1 MAVAHL
7 DLTAIRRPRRRPA
20 LLTAVVAGLAL
31 VAPGCALFE
40 GGGVVLVGDS
50 LTMLVAEPVAAA
62 APDLEVRR
70 DADWGL
76 RIDQE
81 IASASEEATKD
92 PDQVVI
98 NLGTNN
104 VLQGYDPTASAQDLT
119 TIVDEFDDVPCVHIV
134 TINERMNRLGQDTSS
149 AAAALNAQIRALADS
164 RPNVRLID
172 WNQIALDRAAEGLMD
187 PDTVHPNGAGVAVL
201 TQAYVDALRSC

>member
-1 MAVAHL
+1 MIAA
-7 DLTAIRRPRRRPA
+7 
-20 LLTAVVAGLAL
+20 LAL
-31 VAPGCALFE
+31 PGCGLLD
-40 GGGVVLVGDS
+40 GGGIVLVGDS

-62 APDLEVRR
+62 APDLDIRR

-92 PDQVVI
+92 PDQVII

-104 VLQGYDPTASAQDLT
+104 VLQGHDPVASAQDLT
-119 TIVDEFDDVPCVHIV
+119 TIVDEFDDVPCVHLV
-134 TINERMNRLGQDTSS
+134 TINERMNRLGQDTS
-149 AAAALNAQIRALADS
+149 AAAASLNAQIRSLAET
-164 RPNVRLID
+164 RPNVDLID

-187 PDTVHPNGAGVAVL
+187 PDTVHPNSAGIAVL
-201 TQAYVDALRSC
+201 TEAYLAAIRSC